1 MPVNR
6 NALIRFRTIDTCLRN
21 RYRKWTLDDLINA
34 CSDALYEYEGIDK
47 GVSKRTIQ
55 LDIQMMRS
63 DQLGYNAPIIVIDR
77 KYYTYEDP
85 KYSIT
90 NNPLTEND
98 LNKLNE
104 VVDILRQFKG
114 FSHFQE
120 MTGMIQRLEDKV
132 YTAKTKQK
140 PIVHLETNESLQG
153 IEYLD
158 QMYQAIHKKRVIELL
173 YQSFKARKPNT
184 LLFHPY
190 LLKEYRNRW
199 FVLGRKSAKEPLM
212 TLALDRIKEISLV
225 AHIEYIENFEFDAD
239 KHFQHII
246 GVTVDKGKRP
256 QKVHLKVDR
265 KNAPYVITKPLHPS
279 QQIIAK
285 SKEGIEITLDVQFNF
300 ELEREI
306 LGFGDSIEVISPP
319 GLRNRIL
326 SKLKTALDVY
336 ESNTTA
342 TTNR

>member
-6 NALIRFRTIDTCLRN
+6 NALIRYNTIDKCLRN
-21 RYRKWTLDDLINA
+21 KYRHWTLDDLIEA

-47 GVSKRTIQ
+47 GVSKRTVQ

-63 DQLGYNAPIIVIDR
+63 DKLGYNAPIVVEDK
-77 KYYTYEDP
+77 KYYKYSDSH
-85 KYSIT
+85 YSIT
-90 NNPLTEND
+90 NNPLTDND

-132 YTAKTKQK
+132 HSARTKQK
-140 PIVHLETNESLQG
+140 SIVHLETNEKLRG
-153 IEYLD
+153 IEHID
-158 QMYQAIHKKRVIELL
+158 VIYQAVHKKGVLNLL
-173 YQSFKARKPNT
+173 YQSFKARQPNT
-184 LLFHPY
+184 IHFHPY

-199 FVLGRKSAKEPLM
+199 FVLGRRSAKEPLV
-212 TLALDRIKEISLV
+212 TLALDRIKEISI
-225 AHIEYIENFEFDAD
+225 AENIEYVENHDFDAEN
-239 KHFQHII
+239 HFEHVI
-246 GVTVDKGKRP
+246 GVTVEQGKRP

-279 QQIIAK
+279 QEVIAK
-285 SKEGIEITLDVQFNF
+285 SKLGIEITIQVQLNY

-306 LGFGDSIEVISPP
+306 LGFGDSVEVVSPLK
-319 GLRNRIL
+319 LRERLQNKLNR
-326 SKLKTALDVY
+326 ALQAY
-336 ESNTTA
+336 MK
-342 TTNR
+342 

>member
-1 MPVNR
+1 
-6 NALIRFRTIDTCLRN
+6 
-21 RYRKWTLDDLINA
+21 
-34 CSDALYEYEGIDK
+34 
-47 GVSKRTIQ
+47 
-55 LDIQMMRS
+55 
-63 DQLGYNAPIIVIDR
+63 
-77 KYYTYEDP
+77 
-85 KYSIT
+85 
-90 NNPLTEND
+90 
-98 LNKLNE
+98 
-104 VVDILRQFKG
+104 
-114 FSHFQE
+114 
-120 MTGMIQRLEDKV
+120 
-132 YTAKTKQK
+132 
-140 PIVHLETNESLQG
+140 
-153 IEYLD
+153 
-158 QMYQAIHKKRVIELL
+158 MYQAIHKKRVIELL

-212 TLALDRIKEISLV
+212 TLALDRIKEISLA

-285 SKEGIEITLDVQFNF
+285 SKAGIEITLDVQLNF

-326 SKLKTALDVY
+326 SKLKTAVDVY
-336 ESNTTA
+336 ESNATA